1 MSFLFRSLFQGGAGS
16 AEPGPGQQPFVSSHP
31 GMMGAASSS
40 HPLMQ
45 SSAPSFSQ
53 SPADSPFK
61 MSGAPLFKTAGNE
74 AVAAPPINSAVG
86 MSPFSVQGAAST
98 SFPLTVGDVMTQ
110 IPPEIA
116 RAGALPAEHPLSLPP
131 ALLESALRSGEP
143 ALPLFELYR
152 VCPKLFQTPVSP
164 QDPRLV
170 KLPAAK
176 LPGLIARTREGLG
189 AEAANAPASAAPA
202 ESPFAFAPQAAAQP
216 PAPFPAA
223 APVPQF
229 QMAAPAAPPSESVA
243 ASPFASPPMRPFA
256 AASPFSMGGASSE
269 TPPASPFVS
278 QQEATPASGIASSAA
293 APSPFGMNGMLP
305 ASPTLSPQ
313 PQPLAPVSPSLF
325 GMAQPFAAAAPASV
339 SSPAPSAPT
348 SASPA
353 PISLSGL
360 FTPKAPENT
369 LAPQM
374 QPPVVVTP
382 AAPVISPM
390 PAFTPAPNG
399 APSAQGMVKLGFAAI
414 LSGYSVEELGF
425 NPAMIPTWMM
435 TSVPAATLNEQLSAG
450 AVMMELG
457 TLIDGLADVGFRNTL
472 TAAKRSFQVKLPQNE
487 VFHALTNATSAPAP
501 APAVFGAATPFVNP
515 VAPLNAASVIQPNAA
530 SAFGS
535 SMVTPPQPTAPP
547 LFVSPQ
553 PTQHPLTAFA
563 ASGSAMQEN
572 APRPLTPQ
580 GGAFL
585 NAPEQP
591 EVQAGLGAMPQAQP
605 SPAIATA
612 TPALSAFA
620 MPFGSPPSQPQSSPL
635 APLTKPFDPFATSSF
650 LVGGLQPPAPAGAGF
665 SSAQLLG
672 QTTMPSSPAS
682 ALGAPVSAI
691 LPVVESKS
699 VGPVFAPAPE
709 EIISKP
715 ASSLP
720 TRSPLSATTPF
731 ASPAFSPPPVEE
743 NPAQAAVTST
753 RATPGKHSFLGLS
766 PVDTQTDQLLLRALL
781 GTEENLAAPRVVELL
796 ATQPGLSACVC
807 LHGAHVLSHGCAGKS
822 DAAEFQRQAPEIA
835 KQLRALAPLIGIE
848 GAETFTLNAGG
859 RLLTFCFPGNT
870 IVAVLHDAEPSNG
883 LRDKIT
889 LISRELAR
897 LLG

>member
-1 MSFLFRSLFQGGAGS
+1 
-16 AEPGPGQQPFVSSHP
+16 
-31 GMMGAASSS
+31 
-40 HPLMQ
+40 
-45 SSAPSFSQ
+45 
-53 SPADSPFK
+53 
-61 MSGAPLFKTAGNE
+61 
-74 AVAAPPINSAVG
+74 
-86 MSPFSVQGAAST
+86 
-98 SFPLTVGDVMTQ
+98 MTQ

-176 LPGLIARTREGLG
+176 LPGLIARTREGQG
-189 AEAANAPASAAPA
+189 AEAANAPAPASAAPA
-202 ESPFAFAPQAAAQP
+202 ESPFALAQPSAMP

-223 APVPQF
+223 APATPF
-229 QMAAPAAPPSESVA
+229 QMAAPAAPPSESAA

-269 TPPASPFVS
+269 TPPASPFAPKP
-278 QQEATPASGIASSAA
+278 EATPASGTASSAA
-293 APSPFGMNGMLP
+293 APSPFGMNGAPP
-305 ASPTLSPQ
+305 ASPTPP
-313 PQPLAPVSPSLF
+313 PQPLAPVSPAPF

-369 LAPQM
+369 LAQQVAP
-374 QPPVVVTP
+374 P
-382 AAPVISPM
+382 AAMTPSAPTISPM
-390 PAFTPAPNG
+390 PAILPASNG
-399 APSAQGMVKLGFAAI
+399 TPSAQGMVKLGFAAI

-435 TSVPAATLNEQLSAG
+435 TSIPAATLNEQLSAG

-457 TLIDGLADVGFRNTL
+457 ALIDGLADVGFRNTL

-501 APAVFGAATPFVNP
+501 AQAAFGAALPFVNP
-515 VAPLNAASVIQPNAA
+515 VTTTNAPSVIQPSAA

-535 SMVTPPQPTAPP
+535 SMVTPPQPAAPP
-547 LFVSPQ
+547 LVVSPQ
-553 PTQHPLTAFA
+553 PTSHPLTAFA
-563 ASGSAMQEN
+563 ASGNAMQEN

-580 GGAFL
+580 GGASV
-585 NAPEQP
+585 NAFEQP
-591 EVQAGLGAMPQAQP
+591 KQPEAQAGRGGMPQVQP
-605 SPAIATA
+605 SPAIA

-635 APLTKPFDPFATSSF
+635 APQTKPFDPFATSSSPA
-650 LVGGLQPPAPAGAGF
+650 GGLQPPAPTGAGF

-672 QTTMPSSPAS
+672 QATMPTPPAS
-682 ALGAPVSAI
+682 APSAPVSTI
-691 LPVVESKS
+691 LPTVESKS
-699 VGPVFAPAPE
+699 VAPVFAPAPE

-715 ASSLP
+715 TPPLS
-720 TRSPLSATTPF
+720 TRSPVSVTTPLT
-731 ASPAFSPPPVEE
+731 PAFSSPVETK
-743 NPAQAAVTST
+743 PAQAAVTST
-753 RATPGKHSFLGLS
+753 GATPGKHSFLGLS

-859 RLLTFCFPGNT
+859 RLLTFCFPGST

-897 LLG
+897 LLE

>member
-16 AEPGPGQQPFVSSHP
+16 AEPGPGQQPFASSHP
-31 GMMGAASSS
+31 GMMGTASSS

-45 SSAPSFSQ
+45 ASAPSFSQ
-53 SPADSPFK
+53 SPAASPFK
-61 MSGAPLFKTAGNE
+61 MSGTPLFKTAGNE
-74 AVAAPPINSAVG
+74 TVAAPPINSAAG

-98 SFPLTVGDVMTQ
+98 SSPLTVGDVMTQ

-176 LPGLIARTREGLG
+176 LPGLIARSREGQG
-189 AEAANAPASAAPA
+189 TEAANAPAPAAPA
-202 ESPFAFAPQAAAQP
+202 ESPFALAQPSATP

-223 APVPQF
+223 APATPF
-229 QMAAPAAPPSESVA
+229 QMVAPAAPPAESAA
-243 ASPFASPPMRPFA
+243 ASSFASPPMRPFA
-256 AASPFSMGGASSE
+256 AASPFSLGGASSSE
-269 TPPASPFVS
+269 TPSASPFAPKPEVP
-278 QQEATPASGIASSAA
+278 PASGIASNAA
-293 APSPFGMNGMLP
+293 APSPFGMNGTPP
-305 ASPTLSPQ
+305 ASSTPP
-313 PQPLAPVSPSLF
+313 PQPLSSVSPSPF
-325 GMAQPFAAAAPASV
+325 GMAQPFAAAPASV
-339 SSPAPSAPT
+339 SPPAPT
-348 SASPA
+348 SASPS

-360 FTPKAPENT
+360 FTPKAPEHT
-369 LAPQM
+369 LAPPQ
-374 QPPVVVTP
+374 VTP
-382 AAPVISPM
+382 AAAMTSAAPVISPM
-390 PAFTPAPNG
+390 PTITPASNG
-399 APSAQGMVKLGFAAI
+399 TPSAQGMVKLGFAAI

-457 TLIDGLADVGFRNTL
+457 ALIDGLADVGFRNTL

-487 VFHALTNATSAPAP
+487 IFHALTNATSAPAP
-501 APAVFGAATPFVNP
+501 APAVLGAATPFVNP
-515 VAPLNAASVIQPNAA
+515 AAPTNAASVIQPNAA
-530 SAFGS
+530 STFGS

-563 ASGSAMQEN
+563 TSGTATQEN

-580 GGAFL
+580 GEASL
-585 NAPEQP
+585 NASQQP
-591 EVQAGLGAMPQAQP
+591 DTQAAGMGGMPQVQP
-605 SPAIATA
+605 SSAIA

-620 MPFGSPPSQPQSSPL
+620 RPFGSPPSQPQSSPL
-635 APLTKPFDPFATSSF
+635 APLTKPFDPFATSSSPI
-650 LVGGLQPPAPAGAGF
+650 GGLQSPAPAGAGF

-672 QTTMPSSPAS
+672 QATMPSSPAS
-682 ALGAPVSAI
+682 SAPMAPVSTT
-691 LPVVESKS
+691 PPSVESKS
-699 VGPVFAPAPE
+699 VAPVFAPAPE

-715 ASSLP
+715 TPPLP
-720 TRSPLSATTPF
+720 ARSPLSVTTPS
-731 ASPAFSPPPVEE
+731 ASPAFSPSPVETK
-743 NPAQAAVTST
+743 PAQVAVTS
-753 RATPGKHSFLGLS
+753 RGATPGKHSFLGLS

-807 LHGAHVLSHGCAGKS
+807 LHGAHVLSHGCSGKS

-859 RLLTFCFPGNT
+859 RLLTFCFPGST